1 MRVFVFVI
9 HSGAA
14 TDAKT
19 RRRAAESMIRL
30 LLASTCFRAGAP
42 GCVLK
47 ERLRSTSAVS
57 RLFSF

>member
-30 LLASTCFRAGAP
+30 LLASTCFRAGLQGA
-42 GCVLK
+42 
-47 ERLRSTSAVS
+47 
-57 RLFSF
+57 F